1 MKKYYIYLDI
11 IHGIE
16 EIKNIH
22 NKLYKDILKTDK
34 GKNYKFIPHI
44 TLGTIDKIKN
54 DIFIEEFE
62 TIIDKVYIESIG
74 ENEESII
81 EFEIK
86 LKGE

>member
-1 MKKYYIYLDI
+1 MKKYHIYLDI

-34 GKNYKFIPHI
+34 GKNYKFIHHI

-62 TIIDKVYIESIG
+62 TIKRYIVFKEWAKWKNGGHYMKDK
-74 ENEESII
+74 
-81 EFEIK
+81 
-86 LKGE
+86 